1 MELDPAFWAKIR
13 HFTLGALGFA
23 GGTAAATVPDE
34 EMGKEGPILAGN
46 DFDQG
51 LLHFDGVVL
60 PGQSHAAGEATN
72 MGVHHDAFGQ
82 IESVTENHISGLS
95 AHPGQFV

>member
-1 MELDPAFWAKIR
+1 M
-13 HFTLGALGFA
+13 GAVGLA
-23 GGTAAATVPDE
+23 GGTAAATVPDQ
-34 EMGKEGPILAGN
+34 EMGKEGPILVGH

-60 PGQSHAAGEATN
+60 PGQSHAAGETTD

-82 IESVTENHISGLS
+82 IESVTQNPVSYTHLTLPTK
-95 AHPGQFV
+95 A